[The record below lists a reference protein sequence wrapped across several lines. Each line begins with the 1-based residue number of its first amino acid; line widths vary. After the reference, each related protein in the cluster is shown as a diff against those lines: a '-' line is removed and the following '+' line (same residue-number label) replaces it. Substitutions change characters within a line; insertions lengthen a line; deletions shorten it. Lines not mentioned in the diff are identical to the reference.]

1 MASKPTPAP
10 TAPTRRISRR
20 RSSVT
25 ELLTSSGKINVSP
38 AALWECRT
46 SAVEELFDRHKLCF
60 NKYDADKNG
69 MLSIDEIYTII
80 ENAFDDRPKIL
91 TIVNLVDAFG
101 SSNSKELNLA
111 EFTTMMSYIGEAIEL
126 MTPCALGDDIDR
138 DRKMNPSGIVAAAI
152 KLYER
157 SKQNTLDRVEE
168 KLAHI
173 NSIITMQ
180 GVEVEDNNNGP
191 NPMDPEF
198 NSFCGPNEMRYLA
211 LVSHNGMKETMMK
224 FVIANKNVLKKF
236 CLTGTGSTMR
246 MLRRVFAGDDT
257 LMFGPSCASGPL
269 GGDAQLVAM
278 LCREQLGGVIFFQD
292 PLDTHPH
299 DGDIDSLLRN
309 TKIYNIM
316 HASTTTSA
324 TMMMHTL
331 RSGLKNGEPEL
342 LPSFFTTLQCP
353 SVARYTNAQDKVIVE
368 RVACMEED
376 KVDAW
381 IDESYVCMEEDKVD
395 AWIDESY
402 VSRGEF

>member
-1 MASKPTPAP
+1 MAPNPTLTPTS
-10 TAPTRRISRR
+10 TAPTRRIHRR
-20 RSSVT
+20 RSTVT
-25 ELLTSSGKINVSP
+25 ELLSSSRKINVSS

-46 SAVEELFDRHKLCF
+46 SAVEDLFDRYKLYF
-60 NKYDADKNG
+60 DKYDVDKKG
-69 MLSIDEIYTII
+69 VLSIDAIHAII
-80 ENAFDDRPKIL
+80 ERACDDRPRIL
-91 TIVNLVDAFG
+91 AIVNLVDAFG
-101 SSNSKELNLA
+101 SSKSKELNLA
-111 EFTTMMSYIGEAIEL
+111 EFTTMMNYIGEAIEL
-126 MTPCALGDDIDR
+126 MTPYAAGDDIDS
-138 DRKMNPSGIVAAAI
+138 DRKISSSGIAAAAI

-157 SKQNTLDRVEE
+157 SKRNTLDRVEE
-168 KLAHI
+168 KLSHI

-191 NPMDPEF
+191 NPMDPDF

-224 FVIANKNVLKKF
+224 FVIANKNVLRKF
-236 CLTGTGSTMR
+236 CLTGTDSTMR

-257 LMFGPSCASGPL
+257 VMFGPSCASGPL

-292 PLDTHPH
+292 PLDAHPH
-299 DGDIDSLLRN
+299 NGDIESLLRN

-353 SVARYTNAQDKVIVE
+353 SVARYKNAQDKVIME
-368 RVACMEED
+368 RVARMEE
-376 KVDAW
+376 
-381 IDESYVCMEEDKVD
+381 EKVD